1 MRILA
6 LVTDA
11 FGGRG
16 GIAQYNRDFLTACA
30 QILGD
35 AAPSA
40 SAGDGRRG
48 GTADGRPRIVV
59 LPRAAPDPMGEL
71 PPGVDQRPPILGRV
85 LYSLR
90 AVWTALREGP
100 FDVVFCGHLFLG
112 PLAAVLGKL
121 FSARFWLQLYGIEAW
136 QRPSLLR
143 CWAAERAHLVT
154 AISRYTRSKFLSWTC
169 MQPESVRV
177 LSCAVRG
184 GFTPGPKPDYLFRRY
199 DLDGRKILLTVGR
212 LSAAEH
218 YKGHDR
224 VIAALPDLLSRH
236 PNLAYVIVGDGDGLP
251 GLEVLARE
259 HGVDHAVRFIGKV
272 SDEELPDVYR
282 LADVFVMPGKG
293 EGFGIAYLEAMA
305 SGLPVVGSEVDG
317 SRDALRDGMLGPL
330 ADPDDLNS
338 IQAAIEECLMRKP
351 RDKAAGVEVFGHD
364 RFANHSHALL
374 QRLVVG

>member
-16 GIAQYNRDFLTACA
+16 GIAQYNRDFLTAYA
-30 QILGD
+30 QLLGD
-35 AAPSA
+35 AAARA
-40 SAGDGRRG
+40 SGGDGRRE
-48 GTADGRPRIVV
+48 GTAGEQPRIVV
-59 LPRAAPDPMGEL
+59 LPRAAPEPMEAL
-71 PPGVDQRPPILGRV
+71 PPGVDQRPPIRGRV

-90 AVWTALREGP
+90 AVWTALREGS
-100 FDVVFCGHLFLG
+100 FDVVFCGHLFMA

-121 FSARFWLQLYGIEAW
+121 FSARLWLQLYGIDAW

-143 CWAAERAHLVT
+143 YWAAERADLVT

-184 GFTPGPKPDYLFRRY
+184 RFTPGQKPDYLLRRY
-199 DLDGRKILLTVGR
+199 DLEGRKVLLTVGR
-212 LSAAEH
+212 VSAAERH
-218 YKGHDR
+218 KGHDR
-224 VIAALPDLLSRH
+224 VIAALPDLLTRH
-236 PNLAYVIVGDGDGLP
+236 PNLAYVIVGEGDGLP
-251 GLEVLARE
+251 RLEVLARQ

-282 LADVFVMPGKG
+282 LADVFVMPGNG

-305 SGLPVVGSEVDG
+305 SGLPVVGSEADG

-338 IQAAIEECLMRKP
+338 IQSAIEQCLALKP
-351 RDKAAGVEVFGHD
+351 WDKAAGVEVFAHD
-364 RFANHSHALL
+364 RFTTHIHALL
-374 QRLVVG
+374 QKVFVG